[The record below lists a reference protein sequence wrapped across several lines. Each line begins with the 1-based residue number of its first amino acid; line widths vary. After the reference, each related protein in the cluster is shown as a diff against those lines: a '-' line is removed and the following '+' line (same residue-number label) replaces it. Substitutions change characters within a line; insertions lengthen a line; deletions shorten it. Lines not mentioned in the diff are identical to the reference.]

1 MSGVCHSGNRC
12 RLSALGLH
20 SLESVN
26 STLTRFPPA
35 ACSGCDGGDR
45 PVYSLQ
51 WAAAAGVPTEKDYP
65 YPLPAA
71 TGICNPKVTKMK
83 RAYTGGAVEVDLTS
97 SQALFKVCIARVP
110 CDQHRNMPAF

>member
-1 MSGVCHSGNRC
+1 MTD
-12 RLSALGLH
+12 
-20 SLESVN
+20 SVGCPG
-26 STLTRFPPA
+26 SRQPSRIAAQPCPSPPSV
-35 ACSGCDGGDR
+35 CSGCDGGDR

-97 SQALFKVCIARVP
+97 SQSLFKVCTAGY
-110 CDQHRNMPAF
+110 

>member
-1 MSGVCHSGNRC
+1 MDVLAAGPPD
-12 RLSALGLH
+12 LAIQ
-20 SLESVN
+20 VN
-26 STLTRFPPA
+26 SLSNLVRPIPP

-83 RAYTGGAVEVDLTS
+83 RAYTGGAVEVDLAS
-97 SQALFKVCIARVP
+97 SQSLFKVCVAICR
-110 CDQHRNMPAF
+110 RL

>member
-1 MSGVCHSGNRC
+1 M
-12 RLSALGLH
+12 
-20 SLESVN
+20 
-26 STLTRFPPA
+26 
-35 ACSGCDGGDR
+35 
-45 PVYSLQ
+45 YSMQ

-97 SQALFKVCIARVP
+97 SQALFKVCAAVRRSNETECPGISTAINRRIES
-110 CDQHRNMPAF
+110 Q

>member
-1 MSGVCHSGNRC
+1 M
-12 RLSALGLH
+12 
-20 SLESVN
+20 
-26 STLTRFPPA
+26 
-35 ACSGCDGGDR
+35 CSGCDGGDR

-97 SQALFKVCIARVP
+97 SQSLFKVCTAGYKPISW
-110 CDQHRNMPAF
+110 DQQHADCVM